1 MELTAENKKYV
12 GVSAMHRANGQC
24 CPMVIDVDGSPYRI
38 QDIREIKLLVPR
50 DWLGAEEMYR
60 IEVEGR
66 ERYLF
71 REDQSWFVIPGM
83 RRTAGKEKERG
94 T

>member
-12 GVSAMHRANGQC
+12 GVSAIHRADGQC
-24 CPMVIDVDGSPYRI
+24 CPMVIDVDGTPYRI
-38 QDIREIKLLVPR
+38 QDIREKKLLVPG

-60 IEVEGR
+60 IEIEGK

-71 REDQSWFVIPGM
+71 REGQMWFVIPGIRKV
-83 RRTAGKEKERG
+83 RR
-94 T
+94 